1 METTEIPEGL
11 PWIGSFVELVLQAEK
26 QVKEIIE
33 GLAKNEET
41 DAHPGTHAQRDGA
54 VQTNENAKQSGET
67 HKDAHKIGALFSSW
81 MDVGTLNAK
90 GTAPLRA
97 DLAPV
102 EAATDREGLAHVV
115 GELRAAGVP
124 AFFNWDI
131 DADLADPDTSPSSSS
146 PAWAFPTRPATA
158 RISTPKPSPS
168 TRTSC
173 RGSWGSAGSARP
185 LPPPPTPP
193 PRCAWRRNSPRRT

>member
-81 MDVGTLNAK
+81 MDVGALNAK

-102 EAATDREGLAHVV
+102 EAATDRESLARVV

-146 PAWAFPTRPATA
+146 PASAFPTRRTTA
-158 RISTPKPSPS
+158 RSSTPKPWPS
-168 TRTSC
+168 TQISFRA
-173 RGSWGSAGSARP
+173 SWSSAGSAQP
-185 LPPPPTPP
+185 LPPRRTPP